1 MWVTERFMK
10 WIVRVIVMVLKLPLE
25 LCFAEI
31 RQYENKEQYLE
42 KIGEFLELIKEDKID
57 RLREMIWNIKR

>member
-1 MWVTERFMK
+1 MWVTERFKK
-10 WIVRVIVMVLKLPLE
+10 WIVSYRHGFEATLE
-25 LCFAEI
+25 LCVAEI
-31 RQYENKEQYLE
+31 RQCENKEQYLE